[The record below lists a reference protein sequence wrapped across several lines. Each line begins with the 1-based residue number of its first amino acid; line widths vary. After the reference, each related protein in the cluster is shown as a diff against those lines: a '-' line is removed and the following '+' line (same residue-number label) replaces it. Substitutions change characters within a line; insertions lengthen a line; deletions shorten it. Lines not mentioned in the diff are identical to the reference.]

1 MLQHRFWFTVVCI
14 LVFSGLPERLIAAPA
29 DPPLTPEQ
37 RRILERF
44 QQISWQKGPG
54 RFAVGPQATI
64 QIPDGFQITNSA
76 GAQIYMELSGNPP
89 SANIQSVV
97 TFTEEPFGFYLIFS
111 YEDSGKVDDRDAS
124 NLNADELLKQL
135 RENTNAGNAHRKQL
149 GLEPLYIDRW
159 IIPPRY
165 NSTTK
170 QLEWALRGHSE
181 SGNPVANWDT
191 RILGRYGM
199 MSVKLV
205 MTNPD
210 EIESVIPGVN
220 QLLQGFSFNAGSD
233 YASWQPGDKV
243 AALGVTALVAGSTT
257 AVAAKLGFF
266 QKMGVFIFKYIYLI
280 LAALGAVGA
289 RFLGKSASNSSPSD
303 SVAMNRDSALP
314 RPPTLPGP
322 RPRTPQSPDNQSS
335 D

>member
-1 MLQHRFWFTVVCI
+1 MWQIRFWFTVVCI

-29 DPPLTPEQ
+29 DPPLTSEQ

-64 QIPDGFQITNSA
+64 QIPEGFQITNSA
-76 GAQIYMELSGNPP
+76 GAQIYVELNGNPP
-89 SANIQSVV
+89 SADIQSVV
-97 TFTEEPFGFYLIFS
+97 TLTEEPFGLYLIFY

-124 NLNADELLKQL
+124 TLNPEVILTQL
-135 RENTNAGNAHRKQL
+135 RENTITGNTNRKQL

-159 IIPPRY
+159 IVPPRY

-181 SGNPVANWDT
+181 SGNPIANWDT
-191 RILGRYGM
+191 KILGRYGM

-266 QKMGVFIFKYIYLI
+266 QKLGVFIFKYIYLI
-280 LAALGAVGA
+280 LAAFGAIGA
-289 RFLGKSASNSSPSD
+289 RFIGKAASTSSTSD
-303 SVAMNRDSALP
+303 PGVKNHDSALP
-314 RPPTLPGP
+314 RPPALPGP
-322 RPRTPQSPDNQSS
+322 RPRTPQTPDQSS
-335 D
+335 SP